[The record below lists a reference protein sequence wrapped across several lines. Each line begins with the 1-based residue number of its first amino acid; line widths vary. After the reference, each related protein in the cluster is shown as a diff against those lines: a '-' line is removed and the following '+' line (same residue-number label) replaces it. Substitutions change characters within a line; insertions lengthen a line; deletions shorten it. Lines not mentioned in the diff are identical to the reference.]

1 MKKKFLQKEK
11 HLINCLFQFY
21 SYQSII
27 FSVRQSSDCKALEEL
42 VSHQCGPRW
51 NLESESRIVHTCRT
65 WVEFSVGFYAL
76 TEGWSPDF
84 LSSPLPFS
92 PPLSVCVR
100 GYIISHIL
108 YFFGNFVYSMRSFI
122 SIKRF
127 SAVRK
132 LCCYAVKQREIVNIQ
147 QRVKQ
152 LWTPSKQYRFLC
164 PKWQTQAYAKFELNF
179 NRIGAFK
186 ALP

>member
-1 MKKKFLQKEK
+1 MAVGKYVSNRTDPWKSAVEILRFRKQYQVFSLFRVKKKFLQKEK

-92 PPLSVCVR
+92 PPPNNYGLQANSIAFCAR
-100 GYIISHIL
+100 NGKRRRTPNLNWIST
-108 YFFGNFVYSMRSFI
+108 
-122 SIKRF
+122 
-127 SAVRK
+127 
-132 LCCYAVKQREIVNIQ
+132 E
-147 QRVKQ
+147 
-152 LWTPSKQYRFLC
+152 
-164 PKWQTQAYAKFELNF
+164 
-179 NRIGAFK
+179 
-186 ALP
+186 

>member
-1 MKKKFLQKEK
+1 MKICGRNIEFQKTVPGFFFVSSEKKFLQKEK

-21 SYQSII
+21 SDQSII

-100 GYIISHIL
+100 G
-108 YFFGNFVYSMRSFI
+108 
-122 SIKRF
+122 
-127 SAVRK
+127 
-132 LCCYAVKQREIVNIQ
+132 
-147 QRVKQ
+147 
-152 LWTPSKQYRFLC
+152 
-164 PKWQTQAYAKFELNF
+164 
-179 NRIGAFK
+179 
-186 ALP
+186 